1 MPHYIVLIHKDTDSF
16 YGVSFPDLPG
26 VVTAGD
32 TVDQA
37 LRNAAEVIEFA
48 AEDWPSPFPA
58 PRTIDELRADARFQQ
73 DAHDAVIASVPF
85 GGKDEAAQ
93 VAHAAGRQNQR

>member
-48 AEDWPSPFPA
+48 AEDRPSPFPA
-58 PRTIDELRADARFQQ
+58 PRTIDELRADPGFQL
-73 DAHDAVIASVPF
+73 DAQAVIASVPF
-85 GGKDEAAQ
+85 GAKPDAE
-93 VAHAAGRQNQR
+93 RL

>member
-1 MPHYIVLIHKDTDSF
+1 MAHYIALIHKDADSC

-26 VVTAGD
+26 VVT
-32 TVDQA
+32 A